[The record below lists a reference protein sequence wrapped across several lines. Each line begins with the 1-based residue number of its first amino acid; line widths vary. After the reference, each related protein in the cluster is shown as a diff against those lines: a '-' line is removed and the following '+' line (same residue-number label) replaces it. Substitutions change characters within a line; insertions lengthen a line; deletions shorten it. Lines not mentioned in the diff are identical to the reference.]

1 MAHTIKIKRSETS
14 SSEPTGSDLST
25 HEIAMNVTDGKIF
38 TKAANGSIVVVAQK
52 NDASSEA
59 ITEGDALAF
68 AIALG

>member
-14 SSEPTGSDLST
+14 SAEPTGSDLST

-38 TKAANGSIVVVAQK
+38 TKAANGSIVTVAEK
-52 NDASSEA
+52 NASSDSA